1 HNVEETYEEVVA
13 PSAAEIA
20 AARATYELAIETHK
34 ETQAYLEMLN
44 GAALPEDVPGSSLTS
59 LVEAQTALTTAE
71 ENLKNTQLI
80 SPISGTV
87 TDLTINVGD
96 YVSTDSVITVADL
109 NQPYTIDTYFDAE
122 DWSEVQVGYEAEV
135 VFDILPDDIFTGKV
149 TMVYPV
155 LDTSSGSSLVHAII
169 KLNDTIDADL
179 PSGTSVAVDVIGGKA
194 QDAVLIPVEALH
206 DIGDGKYTVFVME
219 NGAPRVRPVEVGL
232 HDITY
237 VEIESGIE
245 AGEIVTTGIVETQ

>member
-1 HNVEETYEEVVA
+1 
-13 PSAAEIA
+13 
-20 AARATYELAIETHK
+20 
-34 ETQAYLEMLN
+34 
-44 GAALPEDVPGSSLTS
+44 
-59 LVEAQTALTTAE
+59 
-71 ENLKNTQLI
+71 
-80 SPISGTV
+80 
-87 TDLTINVGD
+87 
-96 YVSTDSVITVADL
+96 L

-122 DWSEVQVGYEAEV
+122 DWSEVQVGYETEV
-135 VFDILPDDIFTGKV
+135 VFDILPDDTFIGKV

-194 QDAVLIPVEALH
+194 EDAVLIPVEALH

-219 NGAPRVRPVEVGL
+219 NGAPRLRLVEAGL
-232 HDITY
+232 QDITY
-237 VEIESGIE
+237 VEIKSGIE